1 MTRDEVF
8 GSHGT
13 GRGPGRLV
21 DEDTRMP
28 KPDPKLVGSS
38 RVAFVLESLPG
49 REVLTGPGPGERF
62 PVVVGPVRVG
72 VQFWRRGGPV
82 PWLAVR
88 WAASPFRVNQGTLAL
103 VAARGRVTRR
113 RPEPGRPRRPSG
125 VGSSLVTLRVC
136 LSLPPQKKLQDSE
149 DTVAVLYFKT
159 VDNVE
164 ESKV

>member
-1 MTRDEVF
+1 VTRDEVF
-8 GSHGT
+8 GST
-13 GRGPGRLV
+13 GRGPGRLG

-49 REVLTGPGPGERF
+49 RAVLTGPGPGERC

-72 VQFWRRGGPV
+72 VQFWRREGPF

-88 WAASPFRVNQGTLAL
+88 WAASQFRVNQGTLAL
-103 VAARGRVTRR
+103 VAARGRVLAAPVRVTRR

-136 LSLPPQKKLQDSE
+136 LSPSLPPPQKTTEQ
-149 DTVAVLYFKT
+149 
-159 VDNVE
+159 
-164 ESKV
+164 